1 MRIKEPIITGL
12 AGLNVLS
19 EITFLLD
26 LILKILKPVNIN
38 VIAAEKLQNIQKD
51 LTSIN

>member
-1 MRIKEPIITGL
+1 MRIKEPIIIGL

-26 LILKILKPVNIN
+26 LILKKLRPVKIK
-38 VIAAEKLQNIQKD
+38 VIAAEKLQKIQKD